1 MNIEHHFL
9 DKLKMRTRIAKEI
22 DSLQHR
28 ENKAKHEK
36 KWMRATAEALDIDID
51 SNYGSECAPNL
62 LFGCTV
68 SLIEVNQ

>member
-9 DKLKMRTRIAKEI
+9 DKLKSRIRVAKEI
-22 DSLQHR
+22 DTLQHR

-51 SNYGSECAPNL
+51 SDYGSECVPN
-62 LFGCTV
+62 FSSAV
-68 SLIEVNQ
+68 SFR